1 MLTMIVFDYLFIS
14 LAAIALVRNCLAVP
28 QQAPPP
34 NTASSVSAYV
44 SSIIAAS
51 SIATQA
57 SKPSQQVK
65 EFIALGDS
73 FTAGIGS
80 NGRDDYIKQSGD
92 CRRYMEAMP
101 L

>member
-1 MLTMIVFDYLFIS
+1 M
-14 LAAIALVRNCLAVP
+14 AKP
-28 QQAPPP
+28 QQAPSSDS
-34 NTASSVSAYV
+34 ASSVSAYV

-65 EFIALGDS
+65 EIIALGDS

-101 L
+101 LQLQEDDA